1 MCSLTHLLAL
11 PPTAPCLPPHPTPQ
25 PQAALIKQSCL
36 DLINA
41 HNDTFAKRSEIT
53 IIALIATEIVISLC
67 GLHDLVPLRAL
78 LGGGGGGGGH

>member
-1 MCSLTHLLAL
+1 M
-11 PPTAPCLPPHPTPQ
+11 
-25 PQAALIKQSCL
+25 IKQSCL

-67 GLHDLVPLRAL
+67 GLHDIMPLRAL
-78 LGGGGGGGGH
+78 LAGGGGGGGGGAGGGGGGAGH